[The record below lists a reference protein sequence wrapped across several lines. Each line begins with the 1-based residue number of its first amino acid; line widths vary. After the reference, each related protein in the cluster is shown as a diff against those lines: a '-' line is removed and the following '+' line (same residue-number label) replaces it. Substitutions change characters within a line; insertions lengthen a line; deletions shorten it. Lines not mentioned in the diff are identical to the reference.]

1 MNLHLLKCRVRVLT
15 KMYRV
20 SAGDRMLVRD
30 RVPGEMSDDR
40 NREHEKEKE
49 KEQEQEQVQEQ
60 EQE

>member
-1 MNLHLLKCRVRVLT
+1 
-15 KMYRV
+15 MYRV

-40 NREHEKEKE
+40 NREHEKEQE
-49 KEQEQEQVQEQ
+49 QEQEQEQVQEQ